1 MPNVT
6 LFESDRTIV
15 PVLPDCVPAEI
26 ATPPP
31 PPPAKLAVI
40 TELFDI
46 PNVTPFEFENTT
58 VPDAAVCVPAAK

>member
-31 PPPAKLAVI
+31 TPATLAVM
-40 TELFDI
+40 TELFDM

-58 VPDAAVCVPAAK
+58 VPDAAVSVPAAK